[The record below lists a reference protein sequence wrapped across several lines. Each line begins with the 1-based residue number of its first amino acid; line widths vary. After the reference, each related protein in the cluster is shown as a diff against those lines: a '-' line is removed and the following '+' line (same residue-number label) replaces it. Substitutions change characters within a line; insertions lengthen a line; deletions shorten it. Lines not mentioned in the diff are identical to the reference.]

1 MEGTR
6 PSTVNSIGM
15 FDMLKGMGMITI
27 VLAHTGKA
35 AWKRVRVG
43 AAEQLLSV
51 RSEILATLEA

>member
-27 VLAHTGKA
+27 VLAHTLPHADLRQAVAHG
-35 AWKRVRVG
+35 VFPVH
-43 AAEQLLSV
+43 LS
-51 RSEILATLEA
+51 